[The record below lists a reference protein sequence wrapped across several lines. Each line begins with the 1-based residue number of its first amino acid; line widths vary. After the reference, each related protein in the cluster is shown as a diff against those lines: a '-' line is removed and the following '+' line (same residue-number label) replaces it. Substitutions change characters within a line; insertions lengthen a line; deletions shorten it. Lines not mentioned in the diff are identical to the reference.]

1 MQMRPFYN
9 LRLHFQENVAESL
22 FTSAVG
28 KPPGRSTTF
37 SQAINLNVE
46 LHSLA
51 VFLSL
56 PFDVTSKAKIKGFEC
71 GEGKSQ
77 ALSLPACDIC

>member
-1 MQMRPFYN
+1 MKSFYN
-9 LRLHFQENVAESL
+9 IGLHFPGKRGRIAV
-22 FTSAVG
+22 FTSATVML
-28 KPPGRSTTF
+28 PGRSTTF

>member
-1 MQMRPFYN
+1 MLSALPGNQGGTTVYSGPGDA
-9 LRLHFQENVAESL
+9 VATQQ
-22 FTSAVG
+22 TS
-28 KPPGRSTTF
+28 

-56 PFDVTSKAKIKGFEC
+56 PFDVTSKAKD
-71 GEGKSQ
+71 Q
-77 ALSLPACDIC
+77 RL

>member
-1 MQMRPFYN
+1 V
-9 LRLHFQENVAESL
+9 HFQETRVESL
-22 FTSAVG
+22 FTPALAIDAVATH
-28 KPPGRSTTF
+28 TTS

-56 PFDVTSKAKIKGFEC
+56 PFDVTSKAKD
-71 GEGKSQ
+71 Q
-77 ALSLPACDIC
+77 RL

>member
-1 MQMRPFYN
+1 MLSAFPGTQGG
-9 LRLHFQENVAESL
+9 
-22 FTSAVG
+22 SAVYSSLA
-28 KPPGRSTTF
+28 KDAVATHTTS

-56 PFDVTSKAKIKGFEC
+56 PFDVTSKAKD
-71 GEGKSQ
+71 Q
-77 ALSLPACDIC
+77 RL

>member
-1 MQMRPFYN
+1 MLSAFPGTQGGTAVYSS
-9 LRLHFQENVAESL
+9 LAKDAVVATHT
-22 FTSAVG
+22 TS
-28 KPPGRSTTF
+28 

-56 PFDVTSKAKIKGFEC
+56 PFDVTSKAKD
-71 GEGKSQ
+71 Q
-77 ALSLPACDIC
+77 RL